1 MAAHCSTVRDGE
13 FDGRPPQRQSA
24 FAVSANTT
32 AATGIAQPMPNADA
46 VNLNATYMAQM
57 ATSIPKTRRT
67 SGIWKPLNGPS
78 FC

>member
-1 MAAHCSTVRDGE
+1 
-13 FDGRPPQRQSA
+13 
-24 FAVSANTT
+24 
-32 AATGIAQPMPNADA
+32 MPNADA